1 MRVRKQKQL
10 GQSDKYKE
18 EGENERRVKK
28 NKRRVKKKERRVK
41 KRVKKGRRREES
53 KNTISIPTPCSM
65 TVFINSHLNVFCCMV
80 ENTAG

>member
-18 EGENERRVKK
+18 EGEKERRVKK
-28 NKRRVKKKERRVK
+28 NKRRVKKKER
-41 KRVKKGRRREES
+41 RVKKGRRREES

-65 TVFINSHLNVFCCMV
+65 AVFINSHLNVFCCMV